1 MHPERDIQSV
11 RFVGTLS
18 MVLGMVLLTLTLL
31 AALFALFSGGGTDQ
45 GNVLHW
51 AILFVV
57 ALVMASTMM
66 GCGAQLQRARH
77 HGWADI
83 ENIRMVWTSE
93 VIVMTLGIIF
103 SLNTVAALAWIGI
116 LMLFLLFTI
125 RGAIIR
131 LSGRH

>member
-1 MHPERDIQSV
+1 MHPQRDIQSV

-18 MVLGMVLLTLTLL
+18 LVLGMVLLTLTLL
-31 AALFALFSGGGTDQ
+31 AGLFALFAGAGTDQ
-45 GNVLHW
+45 GLIIHW
-51 AILFVV
+51 AATFIV

-77 HGWADI
+77 HGWTDV

-93 VIVMTLGIIF
+93 VIVMTIGVVLSIN
-103 SLNTVAALAWIGI
+103 SVPPLAWVGI
-116 LMLFLLFTI
+116 LMLVLLFTI

-131 LSGRH
+131 LSGRF

>member
-1 MHPERDIQSV
+1 MHPQRDIQSV
-11 RFVGTLS
+11 RFVGSLS
-18 MVLGMVLLTLTLL
+18 LVLGMVLLILTLL
-31 AALFALFSGGGTDQ
+31 AALFALFAGAGTDQ
-45 GNVLHW
+45 AIIVHW
-51 AILFVV
+51 TATFIV

-93 VIVMTLGIIF
+93 VIVMTLGVVF
-103 SLNTVAALAWIGI
+103 SINTVAALAWIGI

-131 LSGRH
+131 LSGRY